1 MDKTAIGQHVALIPS
16 VFTYN
21 DIQNSSICISINTLV
36 IVTKNE
42 KRKLCANKGYISQLF
57 CNLVVMYN
65 AMEVGFMKVIS
76 KFKISLSVII
86 SFLLISVAPGL
97 SFDSQA
103 AEGIPAYSGT
113 AYYVFNNN
121 IPGFSPTDLT
131 RTDPFETYSELDALG
146 RCGVAYANVCKEL
159 MPTTER
165 GEIGM
170 VKPSGWQT
178 VKYNDIIDGNYLYNR
193 CHLIGYQLAGE
204 NANVKNLITGTRYLN
219 VDGMLP
225 FENAVASYV
234 ERTNNHVLYRV
245 SPIFEGNNLVASYVH
260 IEAWSVEDNGAGIS
274 YNVFCYNVQP
284 GIVIDYSNGNSA
296 VLGETAATAPAPTQ
310 DTQQS
315 QTTQQVSASPS
326 SDGGSG
332 TVYLSA
338 TGSCYHSIDH
348 CGRMNPAKARAT
360 TEDNA
365 ISQGYSKC
373 SKCW

>member
-1 MDKTAIGQHVALIPS
+1 
-16 VFTYN
+16 
-21 DIQNSSICISINTLV
+21 
-36 IVTKNE
+36 
-42 KRKLCANKGYISQLF
+42 
-57 CNLVVMYN
+57 
-65 AMEVGFMKVIS
+65 MKPLS

-86 SFLLISVAPGL
+86 TFLLVSVTPIL
-97 SFDSQA
+97 TFDSQA

-113 AYYVFNNN
+113 AYFVFNNN
-121 IPGFSPTDLT
+121 IPSFSPDELV

-146 RCGVAYANVCKEL
+146 RCGVTYANVCKEL

-219 VDGMLP
+219 VEGMLP
-225 FENAVASYV
+225 FENAVANYV

-260 IEAWSVEDNGAGIS
+260 IEAWSVEDSGAGIC

-284 GIVIDYSNGNSA
+284 GIAIDYSNGNSA
-296 VLGETAATAPAPTQ
+296 VAGNVVASTPAPTQ
-310 DTQQS
+310 ETP
-315 QTTQQVSASPS
+315 QVRSAPV
-326 SDGGSG
+326 GGG
-332 TVYLSA
+332 TVYLPA
-338 TGSCYHSIDH
+338 TGSCYHSINN

-360 TEDNA
+360 TEDDA